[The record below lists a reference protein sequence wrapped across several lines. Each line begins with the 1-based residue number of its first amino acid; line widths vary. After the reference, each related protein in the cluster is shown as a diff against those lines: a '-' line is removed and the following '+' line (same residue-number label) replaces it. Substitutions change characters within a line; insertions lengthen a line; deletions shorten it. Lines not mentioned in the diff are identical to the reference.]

1 MIEASRH
8 EEQQETRAPSTKVLL
23 ANGHRLF
30 RSGLREMLSS
40 ADEDIEV
47 LGEAQDDEG
56 AVKLVKEMEPDVVVL
71 DLIEPSAEE
80 QNVIDRMLEASPKT
94 RVVLVSMERNPSSRL
109 AWKLLAREASAQ
121 LDANASPEDLVASVR
136 AAARGSRSRGK
147 AFLTVPWASLRRA
160 EHEDGK
166 RELSEREL
174 EVLLLAARGLSNRQI
189 AYHLQLSEATVKRHL
204 ANLYPKMGVH
214 SRSEATRKAFTEGWF
229 TVQDLALDA

>member
-1 MIEASRH
+1 M
-8 EEQQETRAPSTKVLL
+8 
-23 ANGHRLF
+23 
-30 RSGLREMLSS
+30 
-40 ADEDIEV
+40 
-47 LGEAQDDEG
+47 
-56 AVKLVKEMEPDVVVL
+56 
-71 DLIEPSAEE
+71 
-80 QNVIDRMLEASPKT
+80 
-94 RVVLVSMERNPSSRL
+94 
-109 AWKLLAREASAQ
+109 
-121 LDANASPEDLVASVR
+121 DANASSEDLVASVR

-160 EHEDGK
+160 EHENGK

-214 SRSEATRKAFTEGWF
+214 SRSEATRKAFTKGWF

>member
-1 MIEASRH
+1 
-8 EEQQETRAPSTKVLL
+8 
-23 ANGHRLF
+23 
-30 RSGLREMLSS
+30 
-40 ADEDIEV
+40 
-47 LGEAQDDEG
+47 
-56 AVKLVKEMEPDVVVL
+56 
-71 DLIEPSAEE
+71 
-80 QNVIDRMLEASPKT
+80 
-94 RVVLVSMERNPSSRL
+94 
-109 AWKLLAREASAQ
+109 
-121 LDANASPEDLVASVR
+121 LVASVR

-160 EHEDGK
+160 EHENGK

-229 TVQDLALDA
+229 TIQDLALDA

>member
-8 EEQQETRAPSTKVLL
+8 EEQQDTRAPSTKVLL

-40 ADEDIEV
+40 ADKDMEV
-47 LGEAQDDEG
+47 LGEAQDDEE

-80 QNVIDRMLEASPKT
+80 QKVIDRMLEASPKT
-94 RVVLVSMERNPSSRL
+94 RVVLISRERNSSSRL

-121 LDANASPEDLVASVR
+121 LDANASSEDLVASVR

-160 EHEDGK
+160 EHENGK

>member
-1 MIEASRH
+1 MIEASRQ

-94 RVVLVSMERNPSSRL
+94 RVVLVSMERNSSRL

-189 AYHLQLSEATVKRHL
+189 ACHLQLSEATVKRHL